1 MSEFHSLANLI
12 KRLEVATTR
21 LEDLAMSSSSASAVT
36 AASPSTAG
44 AVAPIAAQAQ
54 ASNETPAIVEKQ
66 DISIKEHLEKYYTIS
81 QELGEPVSA
90 QVSPYNSTITPTRVC
105 IYLLYFSFYTGR
117 FSQGSSCSS
126 KRYPLHFYK
135 VSKARYDINY
145 FYEIVGT
152 YSKGFG

>member
-44 AVAPIAAQAQ
+44 AVAPIPAQGQ

-66 DISIKEHLEKYYTIS
+66 DISIKDHLEKYYTIS

-90 QVSPYNSTITPTRVC
+90 QVSPYNSTITPNACLHIFTLFLFLHR
-105 IYLLYFSFYTGR
+105 
-117 FSQGSSCSS
+117 
-126 KRYPLHFYK
+126 PL
-135 VSKARYDINY
+135 
-145 FYEIVGT
+145 
-152 YSKGFG
+152 